1 MLGFK
6 SDRRWGKGFGVEV
19 HDFGIFGGLNTL
31 FVFPSQL
38 FGWHYFMLFLWMF
51 LAPLLII
58 PLIFMGIFF
67 GVCQVKVVK
76 QLGKTCI
83 KFDEYGK
90 SSKSAF
96 LKQKEI
102 VRFFF
107 FFFFWFFR
115 LSRFFNYEESYS
127 GRTPK
132 ATSNSVFL
140 RSAI

>member
-1 MLGFK
+1 M
-6 SDRRWGKGFGVEV
+6 EV

-96 LKQKEI
+96 LKKRDRPFF
-102 VRFFF
+102 VFCFFF
-107 FFFFWFFR
+107 LFCFFVSLVFQFFIPF
-115 LSRFFNYEESYS
+115 FFNYEESYS

-140 RSAI
+140 RSTI